1 MYAFVQLCGLV
12 YVYCL
17 DELTNHLISLVW
29 IELED

>member
-1 MYAFVQLCGLV
+1 VVLI

-17 DELTNHLISLVW
+17 DKLTTHLISLVW